1 MTSTVGVIGDS
12 NAPDK
17 DAEEFYKKPKSDNVG
32 WGRILSYYRPWYY
45 TLAISLI
52 SIISVWGFLLVGGF
66 VVTTIILF
74 MTYEMGTRG
83 LAGSFQVSGIEQEA
97 PEEPMSLEE
106 FKTYKMYVLLVWLGW
121 SVLMTIAGGS

>member
-1 MTSTVGVIGDS
+1 LQKKNYAHQAQDELGEAIYQRNIELKHKRSKMGSSAQITSTIGVIGDS

-17 DAEEFYKKPKSDNVG
+17 DAEEFYKKPVSENVG

-45 TLAISLI
+45 TFAISMI
-52 SIISVWGFLLVGGF
+52 SIVSVWGFLLVGGF

-83 LAGSFQVSGIEQEA
+83 LAGSF
-97 PEEPMSLEE
+97 
-106 FKTYKMYVLLVWLGW
+106 
-121 SVLMTIAGGS
+121 